1 MSWLALFG
9 YSALAATLL
18 PGGSE
23 IVLAGML
30 IEQPESAFWLWLVA
44 TLGNT
49 LGACVTFFMGTLLAL
64 KLKPLSLARQSHS
77 QNQSHTQSEFQG
89 KQGTATHNFTKHQT
103 PFNASV
109 QFISEAHRSTESP
122 WCLVVIAK
130 LGALCRRWLLFGC
143 WLLRLAKETE
153 FKPDCLRQS
162 GPLWPVVA
170 VVGIARSALPLA
182 GLN

>member
-23 IVLAGML
+23 ILLAGML

-64 KLKPLSLARQSHS
+64 KLQS
-77 QNQSHTQSEFQG
+77 QTQSEFQG
-89 KQGTATHNFTKHQT
+89 KNEPQRTILQNIRHRLTHQ
-103 PFNASV
+103 FNLS
-109 QFISEAHRSTESP
+109 
-122 WCLVVIAK
+122 AK
-130 LGALCRRWLLFGC
+130 RTDQLNRHGAWLLLLSWVPFVGDGFC
-143 WLLRLAKETE
+143 LAAGYLGWPKKLSLSLIALGKAARYGLLWLWL
-153 FKPDCLRQS
+153 
-162 GPLWPVVA
+162 V
-170 VVGIARSALPLA
+170 
-182 GLN
+182 

>member
-23 IVLAGML
+23 ILLAGML

-64 KLKPLSLARQSHS
+64 KLKPLTLTSQYQFQSK
-77 QNQSHTQSEFQG
+77 FQG
-89 KQGTATHNFTKHQT
+89 KNEPQSTILQNIRHRLTHQ
-103 PFNASV
+103 FNLS
-109 QFISEAHRSTESP
+109 
-122 WCLVVIAK
+122 AK
-130 LGALCRRWLLFGC
+130 RTDQLNRHGAWLLLLSWVPFVGDGFC
-143 WLLRLAKETE
+143 LAAGYLGWPKKLSLSLIALGKAARYGLLWLWL
-153 FKPDCLRQS
+153 
-162 GPLWPVVA
+162 V
-170 VVGIARSALPLA
+170 
-182 GLN
+182 